1 MIDDVL
7 EWIVSGNEG
16 DWFYIDRT
24 HGFVYNK
31 VVLDREQRSF
41 YDLLVKATN
50 DPQYSQVILPRN
62 IYSVVSIPV

>member
-1 MIDDVL
+1 MVVNL
-7 EWIVSGNEG
+7 FEPGNEG

-41 YDLLVKATN
+41 YDLLIKATN
-50 DPQYSQVILPRN
+50 DPQYNQVMNVSSR
-62 IYSVVSIPV
+62 VVHH